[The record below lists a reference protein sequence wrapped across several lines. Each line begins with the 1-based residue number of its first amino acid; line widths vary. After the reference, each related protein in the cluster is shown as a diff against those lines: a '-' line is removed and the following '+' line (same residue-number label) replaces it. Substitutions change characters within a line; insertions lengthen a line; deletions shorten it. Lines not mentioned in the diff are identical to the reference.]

1 MVIVASPMTP
11 ILVPNI
17 NFTRETRPDQE
28 PDQEQEGIQNTST
41 STRQLSSE
49 EEYQDEE
56 VKPSL

>member
-1 MVIVASPMTP
+1 MTP
-11 ILVPNI
+11 IFVPNI
-17 NFTRETRPDQE
+17 NFTRETR

-56 VKPSL
+56 VKTSL

>member
-1 MVIVASPMTP
+1 MTP

-17 NFTRETRPDQE
+17 NFTRETGPDQE